1 MKLLRMRLLTSG
13 VLRHTASPGARAL
26 ALALGLSGFA
36 AFSLAQ
42 EPVKPKAVEAQLKSG
57 TAEATKVID
66 EAPMTPE
73 EKAAAELDAKII
85 EDETK
90 NSEIMANL
98 QYISDVIGP
107 RLTGSANLKRANEYT
122 AEKMKSYGL
131 ENVHLEPWSIPV
143 GWERGTATIRMIE
156 PDNSKYLS
164 VAAAGWSP
172 GTKGKVIGDVVVVTA
187 TTPKELE
194 AYKGKLK
201 NAIVLRSPPATVG
214 PIAGAES
221 GPNPYIQGG
230 GGGGRRRG
238 GQGGAG
244 GAPPAGGAAGA
255 TPPAGGAAGAPPRPV
270 PATNPP
276 ATGQVLG
283 GQPPANTPPPAG
295 TPGAPPVVP
304 QGRRGGFGRGGP
316 LQAEIAELLRSEGVA
331 CTLSDSGKPQGL
343 LNMSGGWPRGGN
355 DRQAREPIP
364 QLYVSHDHYAMLYR
378 LATRKDAKTR
388 AEVEITNKFI
398 PGPIAVYNTVG
409 EIKGSEKPDEFVV
422 VGAHLDSWDLGTGTT
437 DNGTG
442 SSVVLECARL
452 LGKCGVKPKRT
463 IRFVLF
469 TGEEEGLHGSREYVT
484 LHAKE
489 MAKTSMAL
497 VHDTGTGKVTA
508 IGTQSLENCLPILKK
523 ELAGL
528 KKLGVE
534 INTRGVNGSDHQS
547 FDRVGVP
554 GFAFQQAVAE
564 YRLTH
569 HSQSDTFDK
578 ARPDDLKQGA
588 EVMAIAAMRVANLPK
603 LLPRD
608 E

>member
-1 MKLLRMRLLTSG
+1 MRSLSRGLLRHAAVPG
-13 VLRHTASPGARAL
+13 VRAL
-26 ALALGLSGFA
+26 ALALGMSGLA

-42 EPVKPKAVEAQLKSG
+42 EPVKPPQPAKAEFKLTQQKAPAVTIEEAKPL
-57 TAEATKVID
+57 
-66 EAPMTPE
+66 TPA
-73 EKAAAELDAKII
+73 EKAAADLDAKII

-131 ENVHLEPWSIPV
+131 ENVHLEPWTIPV
-143 GWERGTATIRMIE
+143 GWERGTLSFKLLE
-156 PDNSKYLS
+156 PENGREITA
-164 VAAAGWSP
+164 AAAGWSP
-172 GTKGKVIGDVVVVTA
+172 STKGKIVGDVVIVNA

-201 NAIVLRSPPATVG
+201 NAIVLRSPPANVT
-214 PIAGAES
+214 PIGETGA
-221 GPNPYIQGG
+221 NPYITGG
-230 GGGGRRRG
+230 PGRGGRRG
-238 GQGGAG
+238 GQAGAVAAG
-244 GAPPAGGAAGA
+244 AQTTPGAPAAASARAGAPGTPPAATPPGA
-255 TPPAGGAAGAPPRPV
+255 TPPAGDAAAAVR
-270 PATNPP
+270 
-276 ATGQVLG
+276 
-283 GQPPANTPPPAG
+283 
-295 TPGAPPVVP
+295 PPVQP

-316 LQAEIAELLRSEGVA
+316 MAREIADLLRAEGVA
-331 CTLSDSGKPQGL
+331 CTLTDSGKPHGL
-343 LNMSGGWPRGGN
+343 LNMSGGWPRGG
-355 DRQAREPIP
+355 DRQNAGDPIP
-364 QLYVSHDHYAMLYR
+364 QLYVTHDHYAMLYR
-378 LATRKDAKTR
+378 LASRKDAKTR
-388 AEVEITNKFI
+388 AEVEITNKTI
-398 PGPIAVYNTVG
+398 PGPVVVYNTVG

-442 SSVVLECARL
+442 SSIVLETARL
-452 LGKCGVKPKRT
+452 LSKCGVKPKRT

-469 TGEEEGLHGSREYVT
+469 TGEEEGLHGSREYVKA
-484 LHAKE
+484 HSKE
-489 MAKTSMAL
+489 MPKTSMAL

-508 IGTQSLENCLPILKK
+508 IGTQGLTECKPILEK
-523 ELAGL
+523 ELACL

-534 INTRGVNGSDHQS
+534 INTRGVMGSDHQS
-547 FDRVGVP
+547 FDAVGVP
-554 GFAFQQAVAE
+554 GFAFQQNPAE

-608 E
+608 EE

>member
-1 MKLLRMRLLTSG
+1 MFSFLLLGARYTMKLLRMRLLTSG
-13 VLRHTASPGARAL
+13 VLRHAATPGTRAL

-42 EPVKPKAVEAQLKSG
+42 EPVKPKAVDVKAVAAPVPASKLAASRAPDK
-57 TAEATKVID
+57 
-66 EAPMTPE
+66 APMTPE

-143 GWERGTATIRMIE
+143 GWERGTATIKMIE
-156 PDNSKYLS
+156 PDNGKSLS

-187 TTPKELE
+187 TTAKELE

-201 NAIVLRSPPATVG
+201 NAIVLRSPPANVA

-230 GGGGRRRG
+230 GGGRRRG
-238 GQGGAG
+238 GQGGAS

-255 TPPAGGAAGAPPRPV
+255 TPPAGAPPRPV

-283 GQPPANTPPPAG
+283 GQPPVNTPPPAG
-295 TPGAPPVVP
+295 TPGAPPVVQ

-316 LQAEIAELLRSEGVA
+316 LQQEIAELLRSEGVA

-343 LNMSGGWPRGGN
+343 LNMSGGWPRG
-355 DRQAREPIP
+355 API
-364 QLYVSHDHYAMLYR
+364 VK
-378 LATRKDAKTR
+378 LASR
-388 AEVEITNKFI
+388 FLSF
-398 PGPIAVYNTVG
+398 IAVTIIMPCSIAWLRGRTPRLGRGRNHQQ
-409 EIKGSEKPDEFVV
+409 IHSWPD
-422 VGAHLDSWDLGTGTT
+422 S
-437 DNGTG
+437 
-442 SSVVLECARL
+442 RL
-452 LGKCGVKPKRT
+452 
-463 IRFVLF
+463 
-469 TGEEEGLHGSREYVT
+469 
-484 LHAKE
+484 
-489 MAKTSMAL
+489 
-497 VHDTGTGKVTA
+497 
-508 IGTQSLENCLPILKK
+508 
-523 ELAGL
+523 
-528 KKLGVE
+528 
-534 INTRGVNGSDHQS
+534 
-547 FDRVGVP
+547 
-554 GFAFQQAVAE
+554 
-564 YRLTH
+564 
-569 HSQSDTFDK
+569 
-578 ARPDDLKQGA
+578 
-588 EVMAIAAMRVANLPK
+588 
-603 LLPRD
+603 
-608 E
+608 